1 MGADTPSPS
10 HIRQSRKWRAWFGAW
25 RLPRSPWVYVLV
37 AAALLA
43 ASQILWMWHSW
54 PVREILDAERPALGA
69 SL

>member
-1 MGADTPSPS
+1 MAGETPLQS
-10 HIRQSRKWRAWFGAW
+10 RTGQSRKWLAWFGRW